1 MRPQFLLQQHVGTC
15 SRTPKPLPRECSNT
29 ALRKTLLDGGTEVGE
44 NICLAAAT
52 AQTGANIFIWGA
64 EDKSCDAE
72 LLCEGWPSSC
82 VHEEP
87 STPRKPLARVSFIP
101 FYQAISPVRVTLL
114 SIAIGRMLPGFGSRA
129 VPVSLGPRSS
139 LWWDSVSLCCLIL

>member
-29 ALRKTLLDGGTEVGE
+29 ALCKTLLDGGTEVGE

-72 LLCEGWPSSC
+72 LCYARAGQAPVC
-82 VHEEP
+82 MRNP
-87 STPRKPLARVSFIP
+87 QPLA
-101 FYQAISPVRVTLL
+101 
-114 SIAIGRMLPGFGSRA
+114 
-129 VPVSLGPRSS
+129 S
-139 LWWDSVSLCCLIL
+139 LWPE